1 MSPEV
6 KVFTLEEVKKHNR
19 ADDLWII
26 IHDKVYDLTKFA
38 SEHPGGEVVLEE
50 QAGSY
55 GTEPFEDVGHSS
67 DAREIMEQYYIGDI
81 APADRERKSKFTSS
95 FTMKK
100 ADSFS
105 ITAWTGLLI
114 PVGVLVAAIIVYKFL
129 M

>member
-1 MSPEV
+1 MSPEA
-6 KVFTLEEVKKHNR
+6 KVFTLEEVRKHNR
-19 ADDLWII
+19 ADDLWVI

-50 QAGSY
+50 QAGNY
-55 GTEPFEDVGHSS
+55 ATEPFEDVGHSS

-100 ADSFS
+100 SDSFS